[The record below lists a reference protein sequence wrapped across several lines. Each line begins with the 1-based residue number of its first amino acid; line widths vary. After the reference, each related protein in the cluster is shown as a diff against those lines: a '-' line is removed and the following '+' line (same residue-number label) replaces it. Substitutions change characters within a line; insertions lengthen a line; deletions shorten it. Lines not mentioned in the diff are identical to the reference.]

1 MERTSSGLDCFMRRT
16 DAMARLFIT
25 AGLFMLVSIA
35 KAQDNLPPESP
46 IVPTETAPLPQD
58 PTSIPPREPVDPAIE
73 AEGGLPPW
81 LPNYRIQIDMPAPC
95 GMLSV
100 KQNIEW
106 TNPSSRAA
114 DEILLH
120 VYPRHRPNK
129 QQLELYERTMESF
142 RINPRISIDREG
154 RRFHLRQLR
163 VNGQDAEYYWDE
175 NADTVMHIKL
185 AQPILGGQTVNIDMD
200 YQLDVQEVHYRLGY
214 WKGVT
219 NLTNW
224 YPIVAYHGQEG
235 WIAPPFIG
243 WHQPFLNE
251 AGNYDVTLTHPANL
265 EVVTGGQLVET
276 TERADGKKEQRW
288 TAQGLRD
295 FSLVASQR
303 HEIHSAEVEGV
314 KVTVHAFPEHRF
326 YAKIALEAATES
338 IARYTR
344 LLGPYPHPEFK
355 IVETYF
361 GWNGNETSGMVL
373 IDERVFDAP
382 KLGHIYVDH
391 LVSHETL
398 HQWWYA
404 TVGTDGFHETWMDEA
419 IVSHLTEH
427 RIHEKYGDQIN
438 LLDLPH
444 ALRWLPNIDY
454 DSFMHNGYYL
464 YRARGGKGQ
473 VLAPLPKIGHVHNL
487 FFLAYDRGGRVVSML
502 HHRLGEERFYDFLRT
517 VYAKYQFRILFV
529 ADFEKELELYTG
541 QSWTKFFDDWLR
553 SPKYTDWTIDR
564 VDVDPVDG
572 GYQTTI
578 DVKQLGPIEEP
589 VTIGIKNADGASWQE
604 VRLEPTS
611 NDYDAGSAK
620 VRRKNANTWQV
631 TLHSAERPRQVEVD
645 PKRQILDENLFN
657 NRWKPAPKIRF
668 SPIYTPLEEIALARP
683 LDRPSFFF
691 GPSVDA
697 EGRVGVRGSLMEPNR
712 YRISP
717 FIVYPLTRNDSV
729 LAAGVDGEI
738 YHTPYPNFSIG
749 GRYERTLATDLFDL
763 PGDQGEVYLRYNYLY
778 TSSFLYP
785 NLGYVDTYFR
795 FGDNF
800 FPDEN
805 YRRPDNPLAET
816 YRNIRAVGLR
826 FHLDTRMPYWNP
838 ERGFAID
845 AAYENGFHAFNAGE
859 SFNRGFGQVAAVRK
873 LPDGLGY
880 FSETRIASRVRG
892 GIGSPNN
899 GEHFHFGGPLSFR
912 GQRSEDTEG
921 SAFWLTGADWRFPIW
936 GQVDREFFD
945 QTVRANSIYG
955 AMLYDVGESFILGQ
969 SQGVDHAIGMG
980 LYLDLG
986 LFSFVDRLT
995 VRAEYAYSLRYD
1007 SDIVWF
1013 GIYHA
1018 Y

>member
-1 MERTSSGLDCFMRRT
+1 MHRME
-16 DAMARLFIT
+16 AMARKDLILGLILSMNAFLF
-25 AGLFMLVSIA
+25 
-35 KAQDNLPPESP
+35 AQENLPAEVAVPAAPETTDP
-46 IVPTETAPLPQD
+46 PAVLAQELPFETPG
-58 PTSIPPREPVDPAIE
+58 IPSY
-73 AEGGLPPW
+73 
-81 LPNYRIQIDMPAPC
+81 LPNYRLQIDMPAPC
-95 GMLSV
+95 GAIQV
-100 KQNIEW
+100 KQSIEW
-106 TNPSSRAA
+106 TNPSARPA

-120 VYPRHRPNK
+120 VYARHRPNK
-129 QQLELYERTMESF
+129 EQLEIYERTMETF

-163 VNGQDAEYYWDE
+163 VQGQEAEYYWDE

-185 AQPILGGQTVNIDMD
+185 NDPIKGGEVVTIEMD
-200 YQLDVQEVHYRLGY
+200 YQLDIQEVHYRLGY

-224 YPIVAYHGQEG
+224 YPIVAYHGPDG
-235 WIAPPFIG
+235 WIAPPFVG

-251 AGNYDVTLTHPANL
+251 AGNYDVSLKTPSSL
-265 EVVTGGQLVET
+265 EVVTGGKLVET
-276 TERADGKKEQRW
+276 IEHQDGTKEHRW
-288 TAQGLRD
+288 TAVGLRD
-295 FSLVASQR
+295 FPLVASKR
-303 HEIHSAEVEGV
+303 HEVHTATVEGV

-326 YAKIALEAATES
+326 YARIALDAATES
-338 IARYTR
+338 IARYTK
-344 LLGPYPHPEFK
+344 LLGPYPQPEFK

-398 HQWWYA
+398 HQWWYN

-427 RIHEKYGDQIN
+427 RMHEKYGDKIN
-438 LLDLPH
+438 LLDLPRG
-444 ALRWLPNIDY
+444 LRWLPNIDY

-464 YRARGGKGQ
+464 YRARGGTGH
-473 VLAPLPKIGHVHNL
+473 VLAPLPEIGHVHNL

-502 HHRLGEERFYDFLRT
+502 HQRLGNERFYEFLRT

-529 ADFEKELELYTG
+529 ADFERELELYTG
-541 QSWTKFFDDWLR
+541 QSWKQFFDDWLR
-553 SPKYTDWTIDR
+553 SPKSTDWKIGK
-564 VDVDPVDG
+564 VDVDSVDG
-572 GYQTTI
+572 GYRTTI
-578 DVKQLGPIEEP
+578 EVKQLGEILEP
-589 VTIGIKNADGASWQE
+589 VTIGIRDGGQTDLRE
-604 VRLEPTS
+604 IRLDPAGGT
-611 NDYDAGSAK
+611 YQAGSAEVAPK
-620 VRRKNANTWQV
+620 GPGTWQIV
-631 TLHSAERPRQVEVD
+631 VRSPERPTQIEVD
-645 PKRQILDENLFN
+645 PHRRILDENLFN
-657 NRWKPAPKIRF
+657 NRWKPAPAIRF
-668 SPIYTPLEEIALARP
+668 SPLYTPLEEIALARP

-697 EGRVGVRGSLMEPNR
+697 EGRVGVRGSLMEVNR

-717 FIVYPLTRNDSV
+717 YIVYPLTRNDSV
-729 LAAGVDGEI
+729 LAAGVEGEVF
-738 YHTPYPNFSIG
+738 HKPFPNFSIG

-763 PGDQGEVYLRYNYLY
+763 PNDQGEVFLRYHYLY

-785 NLGYVDTYFR
+785 NLGYVDAFFR

-805 YRRPDNPLAET
+805 FRQPDNPQAEV
-816 YRNIRAVGLR
+816 YRNIRAGGLR

-845 AAYENGFHAFNAGE
+845 ATYEGGENIYAGGTL
-859 SFNRGFGQVAAVRK
+859 FQRGFGQVSAVRK
-873 LPDGLGY
+873 LPEGLGY
-880 FSETRIASRVRG
+880 LSETRLASRLRG
-892 GIGSPNN
+892 GIGAPDR
-899 GEHFHFGGPLSFR
+899 GEHFRFGGPLGFR

-936 GQVDREFFD
+936 GQVDKEFFD

-955 AMLYDVGESFILGQ
+955 AVLYDVGESFILGQ

-980 LYLDLG
+980 LYLDIG

-995 VRAEYAYSLRYD
+995 IRAEYAYSLRND

-1013 GIYHA
+1013 GMYHA